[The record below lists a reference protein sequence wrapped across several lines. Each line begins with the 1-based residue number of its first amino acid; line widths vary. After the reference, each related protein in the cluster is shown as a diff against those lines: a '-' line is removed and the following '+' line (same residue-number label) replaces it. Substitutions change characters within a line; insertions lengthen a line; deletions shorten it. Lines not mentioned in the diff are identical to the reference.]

1 MKKAILYARVATLDQ
16 TGEPDQLKSQLDELQ
31 RYCHENGIQ
40 VIKSYSEA
48 AKGNNFNRV
57 ELQKLLT
64 DLKTG
69 DVKTDLLLFTTWDR
83 FSRNF
88 FETIDMVGEL
98 ENLNIRLQAIKDKI
112 GSDAIYR
119 LLKRLK

>member
-1 MKKAILYARVATLDQ
+1 MKKAILYARVAIPDQ
-16 TGEPDQLKSQLDELQ
+16 TGKPNQLKSQLDELQ
-31 RYCHENGIQ
+31 RYCHENGIEI
-40 VIKSYSEA
+40 IKCYSEVA
-48 AKGNNFNRV
+48 NGNNFNRV

-88 FETIDMVGEL
+88 FKTIDMVGEL
-98 ENLNIRLQAIKDKI
+98 ENLNIKLQAIKDKI